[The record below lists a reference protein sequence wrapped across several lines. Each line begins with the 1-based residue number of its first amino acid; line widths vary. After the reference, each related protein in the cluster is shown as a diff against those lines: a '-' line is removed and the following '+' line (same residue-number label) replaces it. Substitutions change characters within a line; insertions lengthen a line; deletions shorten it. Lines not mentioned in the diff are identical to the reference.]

1 METFIPKTSKSTE
14 WTKIDKNGVSRLAV
28 YKKEI
33 GANQF
38 CLHLFLLYFFYT
50 FTTRIQR
57 SSSRVMAFVSRCCPM
72 NTIFCMR
79 SP

>member
-14 WTKIDKNGVSRLAV
+14 WTKIDKNGLSRLAV

-38 CLHLFLLYFFYT
+38 CLHLFLLYY
-50 FTTRIQR
+50 FTL
-57 SSSRVMAFVSRCCPM
+57 SRLGYSGRVRV
-72 NTIFCMR
+72 
-79 SP
+79 